1 LGTLPE
7 GSNVAR
13 TGTATR
19 RVVLIAFLL
28 YLAAPVLAQE
38 TIQKDSADVQVPEG
52 YRLEVFTAGLNY
64 VSDITEANA
73 RLTYHG
79 GLDATSIQV
88 KVEGGEITLGGTV
101 DNRRTTR
108 LAEDALERV
117 SGVKGTH
124 NQLRQQAQ
132 DKA

>member
-1 LGTLPE
+1 M
-7 GSNVAR
+7 
-13 TGTATR
+13 
-19 RVVLIAFLL
+19 
-28 YLAAPVLAQE
+28 
-38 TIQKDSADVQVPEG
+38 PEG